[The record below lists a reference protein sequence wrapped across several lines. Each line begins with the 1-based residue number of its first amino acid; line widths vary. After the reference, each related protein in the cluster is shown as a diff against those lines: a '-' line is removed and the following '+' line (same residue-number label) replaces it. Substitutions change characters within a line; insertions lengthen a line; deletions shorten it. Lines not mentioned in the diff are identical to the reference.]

1 MAELVNGHLEVLPM
15 PTWMHQLMVKFLMKA
30 LDEAI
35 RGEGTVLD
43 APLPIRLFSRTI
55 REPDVMYFAP
65 GSEPADPRGYPTHV
79 DLAIEVVSEG
89 AEARKRD
96 YEDKRSD
103 YAKSGISEYWIVDP
117 DDRIITVLSL
127 DGGQYSEHG
136 KFECGQT
143 ASSKL
148 LPRFSIEVTELMS
161 IATKKAE

>member
-1 MAELVNGHLEVLPM
+1 
-15 PTWMHQLMVKFLMKA
+15 MKS

-35 RGEGTVLD
+35 RGKGTVLD

-65 GSEPADPRGYPTHV
+65 GSEPADPRGYPTRV
-79 DLAIEVVSEG
+79 DMAIEVVSEG
-89 AEARKRD
+89 VEARKRD

-103 YAKSGISEYWIVDP
+103 YAKAGVSEYWIVDP
-117 DDRIITVLSL
+117 DDQIITVLSL
-127 DGGQYSEHG
+127 DGEQYSERG

-148 LPRFSIEVTELMS
+148 LPIFSIDVSELMS
-161 IATKKAE
+161 IATKKVD